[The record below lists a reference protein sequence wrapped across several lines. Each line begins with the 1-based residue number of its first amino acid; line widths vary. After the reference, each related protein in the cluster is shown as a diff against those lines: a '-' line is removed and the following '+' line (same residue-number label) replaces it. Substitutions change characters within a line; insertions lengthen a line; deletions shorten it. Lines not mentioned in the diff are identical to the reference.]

1 MPFNDDYIELNNI
14 IADAYLGITFEE
26 QSKLQDIL
34 LNIKLYKDLKLPS
47 ASDKVED
54 TINYSDVINFIY
66 KELTITKFNLI
77 ESLAEHLVSKLLNT
91 FSPNAI
97 EIDISKIN
105 PPINHYPE
113 STISIHIYRDDKKG

>member
-14 IADAYLGITFEE
+14 IAAAYLGITFEE

-34 LNIKLYKDLKLPS
+34 LNIKLYKDLKSPG

-77 ESLAEHLVSKLLNT
+77 ESLA
-91 FSPNAI
+91 
-97 EIDISKIN
+97 
-105 PPINHYPE
+105 
-113 STISIHIYRDDKKG
+113 

>member
-1 MPFNDDYIELNNI
+1 M
-14 IADAYLGITFEE
+14 
-26 QSKLQDIL
+26 

-77 ESLAEHLVSKLLNT
+77 ESLAEHLVSKLLNI